1 MKTIDEYLEQA
12 RARLNRV
19 TVEDLESE
27 MASGALVVDI
37 RPIDQR
43 ERDGDLPGAMIIGR
57 NVLEWRLAQSSE
69 AREVALTKGRRVIL
83 VCDAGYQS
91 SLAAASLQEL
101 GIENATDLV
110 GGYQAYRTA

>member
-12 RARLNRV
+12 RAQLNRV
-19 TVEDLESE
+19 T
-27 MASGALVVDI
+27 
-37 RPIDQR
+37 
-43 ERDGDLPGAMIIGR
+43 
-57 NVLEWRLAQSSE
+57 EWRLAQSSE
-69 AREVALTKGRRVIL
+69 AREVELTKGGRVIL

-110 GGYQAYRTA
+110 GGYQAYLTA